1 LALLKYEASVSAQVA
16 QAFGI
21 DYHNVRKIAEANP
34 LPPIDPQP
42 KEEIDTEDRQSNTF
56 SDACKRVMKYSREEA
71 MRMGNNYI
79 GTELILQGIIREALR
94 YPLDAFVQLDLDLPA
109 ITRSIDDYLASS
121 GESTVPDDLPFTPR
135 AKTVLEMS
143 AAEREDLAAPI
154 VDQPGQRSAQIC
166 GPLAQPS
173 GDLRQTMRAN
183 GDQFQQ
189 RMGLCGAAH
198 IVEQ

>member
-1 LALLKYEASVSAQVA
+1 LALLKYEASVFAQVA

-79 GTELILQGIIREALR
+79 GTEHILQGIIREALR
-94 YPLDAFVQLDLDLPA
+94 TSV
-109 ITRSIDDYLASS
+109 TRLTPSAS
-121 GESTVPDDLPFTPR
+121 PPR
-135 AKTVLEMS
+135 AP
-143 AAEREDLAAPI
+143 RPI
-154 VDQPGQRSAQIC
+154 RPPRSAPRIN
-166 GPLAQPS
+166 
-173 GDLRQTMRAN
+173 RQSLS
-183 GDQFQQ
+183 Q
-189 RMGLCGAAH
+189 
-198 IVEQ
+198 